1 MATPDPSTLTSS
13 ADIFTST
20 HTLPQIR
27 TIHRSILNAVDD
39 KAQRLR
45 TQVGSSYRE
54 LLGTADTIVRM
65 RDDNEK
71 VQELLSHMGAQCG
84 RGIVGGKVSG
94 LATFVKKEA
103 HNQEEERL
111 IRVSMLNACAMVLER
126 VLKGGGGLEDS
137 VSRGERLVLAA
148 KVLVLCRLLVKSLGD
163 VAANPGMHHDI
174 EALKKSFGALRR
186 RLLRHIEKL
195 LGRVTQD
202 SDREDVTM
210 ALCAYSLATSSGARD
225 AVRHFLHVRGEAM
238 AAAVEADHPT
248 SGDRSEHVMQS
259 LRLYTRTLLDVQA
272 VVPAKLSQALQGL
285 KAKPLLA
292 DPALKQLHGLRLD
305 LYERWCGEEIQYF
318 TPFIRHDDLDRTIAR
333 DTLAKWADKGGQ
345 VLLTGLKTAL
355 SSMHEFK
362 SVMELRTNLLQLWIR
377 EGGKARGFDPCE
389 MQDDF
394 REVINGRMLAVLES
408 KVKKLN
414 LVGSEVR
421 ATLETWQDGFTDK
434 NRGLWEEEGYDTA
447 LQQGAAPFVE
457 EVVARVYGR
466 NDAVSKASNCYKSW
480 FHVID
485 DVKQVVESL
494 TKQRWDNDFDEV
506 EDEETIEA
514 RQQALSRDDPLMLQ
528 TKLDSTLDKS
538 FEELEIQLK
547 SLWAE
552 NAPPSNR
559 GPVAMYFLRVLRDIR
574 RQLPDRPATKSFG
587 LAMVPPLHQQ
597 ISIHVVTAPLRQFGE
612 AGLSERSVA
621 GRPLWEG
628 EPPIPNQPSPALFQ
642 FLRNLSTDMGSAGM
656 DLWSPAAVKVV
667 KQHLDEKL
675 SQCWKVEL
683 GTIEIE
689 DSDQD
694 EQQDENETE
703 VKEGT
708 SGAQRELLIQW
719 LFDVSYARTC
729 LGSDWKAMEDLE
741 EAMFKATGLEEQSR
755 TRISKGADAFWQRTS
770 LLFGLLS

>member
-27 TIHRSILNAVDD
+27 TTHRSILNAVDD

-65 RDDNEK
+65 RDDNET

-94 LATFVKKEA
+94 LATFVRKEA

-111 IRVSMLNACAMVLER
+111 VRVSMLNACAMVVER

-148 KVLVLCRLLVKSLGD
+148 KVLVLSRLLLKSLGD
-163 VAANPGMHHDI
+163 VTGNPGMHHDI

-186 RLLRHIEKL
+186 RLLRHIEKV

-238 AAAVEADHPT
+238 AAAVDADNPT

-272 VVPAKLSQALQGL
+272 VVSAKLSQALQGL

-345 VLLTGLKTAL
+345 VLLTGLKAAL

-377 EGGKARGFDPCE
+377 EGGKARGFDPSE

-447 LQQGAAPFVE
+447 LQQGAAPFVA

-528 TKLDSTLDKS
+528 TKLDSTFDKS

-547 SLWAE
+547 SLWTE
-552 NAPPSNR
+552 KAPQSNR

-587 LAMVPPLHQQ
+587 LAMVPPLHQE
-597 ISIHVVTAPLRQFGE
+597 ISIHVVTAPLRQFAE
-612 AGLSERSVA
+612 AGLSERLVA

-656 DLWSPAAVKVV
+656 DLWSPAAVKVI

-675 SQCWKVEL
+675 SQCWKDELATVEK
-683 GTIEIE
+683 E
-689 DSDQD
+689 DSSQD
-694 EQQDENETE
+694 EQQDEKETDTE
-703 VKEGT
+703 EGK
-708 SGAQRELLIQW
+708 SDAKRELLIQW

-729 LGSDWKAMEDLE
+729 LGSDCEAMKDLE
-741 EAMFKATGLEEQSR
+741 EAVFKATGLEEQSR

-770 LLFGLLS
+770 LLFGLLA